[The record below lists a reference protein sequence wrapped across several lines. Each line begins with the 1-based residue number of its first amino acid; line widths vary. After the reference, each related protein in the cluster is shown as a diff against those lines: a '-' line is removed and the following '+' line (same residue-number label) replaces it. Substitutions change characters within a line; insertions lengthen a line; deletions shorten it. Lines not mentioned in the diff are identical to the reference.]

1 MNLFAGTR
9 GPERARI
16 LIIGEA
22 YGATEE
28 RFEKPFMGES
38 GNELSNMLKEAGVGP
53 DECLYTNLINRR
65 PEDNNFKHFLLR
77 TQEAKDEKLKP
88 FRGVFPK
95 EELLTAY
102 NRLHE
107 LILHVKP
114 AIIIALGNWAL
125 WAVTD
130 HIRIRAGTKKER
142 NNGYKLATGIDTYR
156 GSMERASSSLG
167 SIPVL
172 ATYHPA
178 AVLRMWPW
186 RFTAV
191 SDLRRVREY
200 ISQPIPLRKWGRS
213 PSIKR
218 WIVPDV
224 STVETWIEGFFQGKE
239 KETTLELTL
248 DLETYAGKI
257 HLMGLSTPNSTRLI
271 VPFMDVRKGSTKP
284 FYSPYDWRRVYS
296 SIRSLLTHHKVRLLG
311 QNLLY
316 DAQYL
321 HNEFAYVPRIGF
333 DTMVAQHL
341 LWPALRKG
349 LDYMASIYCDSYT
362 YWKEDRKTSL
372 ENEDL
377 DLASNYNADDL
388 DYTEDVAEELKK
400 QLKAEGM
407 EQLFSDRMELVEI
420 LLDMMIH
427 GVRVDGKKK
436 RVQSLAMM
444 MTMGELISWLEGAI
458 PDYLK
463 PVGKKGSKPWY
474 SSDTKLRTLFYE
486 NLELDPIYD
495 KETGE
500 PSLNKHALE
509 RLGFKYPEFKPLFGA
524 LTLFRSARTFRGTF
538 LDAVLDPD
546 GHWRCAY
553 TITTETGR
561 LASAENVYDRG
572 GNLANIP
579 RDREPLNFYNA
590 IEALS

>member
-1 MNLFAGTR
+1 MDLFKFTR
-9 GPERARI
+9 GPHTARI
-16 LIIGEA
+16 LIVGEA
-22 YGATEE
+22 FGATEE

-38 GNELSNMLKEAGVGP
+38 GNELKNMLKEAGIDP

-65 PEDNNFKHFLLR
+65 PDNNNFKHFLLR
-77 TQEAKDEKLKP
+77 TQEARDEKISP

-95 EELLTAY
+95 TDLLSAY
-102 NRLHE
+102 DDLHR
-107 LILHVKP
+107 LILQVRP
-114 AIIIALGNWAL
+114 AIILALGNWAL

-130 HIRIRAGTKKER
+130 RIRVKNGTKKER

-156 GSMERASSSLG
+156 GSMERTPPSLG

-178 AVLRMWPW
+178 AILRMWPW

-200 ISQPIPLRKWGRS
+200 LSKPISERTWGRV
-213 PSIKR
+213 PSVLR
-218 WIVPDV
+218 WIAPDA
-224 STVETWIEGFFQGKE
+224 STVEAWCEGFLQAGQE
-239 KETTLELTL
+239 ELTL

-257 HLMGLSTPNSTRLI
+257 HLMGLSSPKSTRI
-271 VPFMDVRKGSTKP
+271 VIPFMDVTKGGTKP

-296 SIRSLLTHHKVRLLG
+296 SIRGLLTHKQVSLLG

-341 LWPALRKG
+341 LWPALRRG
-349 LDYMASIYCDSYT
+349 LDYMASIYCDDYT
-362 YWKEDRKTSL
+362 YWKEERKTSL
-372 ENEDL
+372 ETEDL
-377 DLASNYNADDL
+377 VLASNYNADDL
-388 DYTEDVAEELKK
+388 DYTEDVAEELKR
-400 QLKAEGM
+400 QLHEEGLWH
-407 EQLFSDRMELVEI
+407 LFSDRMELVEI

-427 GVRVDGKKK
+427 GVRVNPALK
-436 RVQSLAMM
+436 RKQSVEMM
-444 MTMGELISWLEGAI
+444 LTMGELIAWMEGAI

-463 PVGKKGSKPWY
+463 PQGKKGSKPWY
-474 SSDTKLRTLFYE
+474 SSDTKLRTLLYE

-500 PSLNKHALE
+500 PSLNKDALK
-509 RLGFKYPEFKPLFGA
+509 RLGFTYPEFKPLFGA
-524 LTLFRSARTFRGTF
+524 ITLYRSARTFRGNF

-546 GHWRCAY
+546 DHWRCSY
-553 TITTETGR
+553 TVTTETGR
-561 LASAENVYDRG
+561 LASSENVYDRG

-579 RDREPLNFYNA
+579 RDRDPLDFYNA
-590 IEALS
+590 IEKLS